1 MSNSIVIDGKEYKNY
16 RDDEPDRKIL
26 FEDLK
31 DNRLYSI
38 IYPQHYKLITLG
50 SSIYYTIDD
59 SKKNF
64 NYGTLLKY
72 LEPNI
77 FIFIDRKLFYIW
89 SIQIDESVDIYVKD
103 PEKVRQ
109 ENIQKENLWKLY
121 LKGHVSIN
129 EEIN

>member
-1 MSNSIVIDGKEYKNY
+1 LFFLVCCIVFLNIDLILNGNFLNS
-16 RDDEPDRKIL
+16 
-26 FEDLK
+26 
-31 DNRLYSI
+31 
-38 IYPQHYKLITLG
+38 
-50 SSIYYTIDD
+50 
-59 SKKNF
+59 
-64 NYGTLLKY
+64 
-72 LEPNI
+72 PNI

-89 SIQIDESVDIYVKD
+89 SIQIDETIDIYVKD